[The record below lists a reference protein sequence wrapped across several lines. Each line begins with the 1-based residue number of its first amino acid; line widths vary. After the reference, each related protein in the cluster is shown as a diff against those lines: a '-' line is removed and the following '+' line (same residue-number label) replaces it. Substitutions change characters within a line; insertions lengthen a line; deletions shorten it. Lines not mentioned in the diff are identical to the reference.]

1 MAGKDTVIKNVKIIV
16 SDNGQL
22 KIAAKD
28 IDRVNA
34 AMGRNVKATKAVSKS
49 SAEYDRNM
57 KGNSQMSANASKNFS
72 KQAQG
77 MQGVLVPAYA
87 EVAARVFALSAAY
100 GALTRAADFQI
111 LQQGQELY
119 AQKTGKNLSL
129 IAKQLQEA
137 AGYMIDF
144 QQASEAAAFGTTAGL
159 RTDQLIDITK
169 AARGSAAALGRT
181 LPDAFDRLTRGIIKG
196 EPEILDELGIIIRLD
211 NVYKE
216 YAKTLNKT
224 ANQLTEFQK
233 LQARTTAVTGQA
245 LQKYGDIGEGVDIN
259 SFARLQSAAFDTIKE
274 LSGVLNVLFAPLA
287 NFLVDFKGAMYL
299 LFAFIAKSLIGKVF
313 PAFKTLG
320 ASIQALPGK
329 FNARI
334 EAGQKLL
341 EEGRKTEASYQQ
353 QIFGRAKKI
362 EGVYNRLSKMK
373 FRKNSLVGKFL
384 ASGGGEKELQAL
396 AKRATS
402 IERVA
407 KASAKDGVST
417 ATGYR
422 GESIKDI
429 EDTTQAIKDAA
440 ASQEKWNE
448 KARRWSKIAGLGSTK
463 MSNGILRLLL
473 PALQKAGA
481 AIDWITVKMTK
492 LFSIANFAMIG
503 LAIVQTIA
511 FIGDWIAGLNNQY
524 SKAIEAAREFAD
536 SSAQTLKSVLTTDVE
551 LDPANLV
558 GSFDKML
565 QAQEFKANIADSLQT
580 SLNAAM
586 NSLQFEANSL
596 TGFLSQTWN
605 FIKEIFGGGLED
617 FQSAAIRD
625 QIAAA
630 SGAGEQFSGTFIE
643 DLVARQIGRG
653 TGLIEALQKG
663 QKLSNEQLEEL
674 YRGLEAQTE
683 SGRMRVLENYQTAN
697 KVWGQTQRELNAA
710 MKQGAEGAKQ
720 MSKAYTDL
728 ERKLQPKTNFD
739 DTVTAVDSMA
749 EAFINMDKSVQ
760 PEFLAKILGDRAPEN
775 LKTLVETRRTIE
787 AIKSDM
793 DKLAAESGKDT
804 DAYKSKALYLSQM
817 QDSMELLKDFGLDE
831 TMNLK
836 TQEQVSKA
844 IYKLKYGSDIK
855 NAQLLAQTASEKQA
869 YYQKLIA
876 LYTNDTVHSAKQ
888 VRRLNLDILDSKIMI
903 LEAERDIIE
912 LQSGS
917 ASPAYLA
924 ATAKLRN
931 LEMDRAKIAGNI
943 QKKLEFQRLHSYD
956 MNDKAADYRDELLNQ
971 LSVWD
976 EINKSQEK
984 FGKNN
989 TINTTAEIQDEFINQ
1004 SWRVAR
1010 ARMSE
1015 IAKEFG
1021 SAIRSIADSF
1031 KDALA
1036 GALES
1041 AITGA
1046 EQAPSINEVLGKSF
1060 LQQGTQMASGIV
1072 TDQLFSRSGVVGSAL
1087 EGLFGKGFAD
1097 TAIPQT
1103 DLEIQQRQLEYL
1115 KQIAEN
1121 RGVILEG
1128 NVVAEQSKEA
1138 INKVTDSIV
1147 ENTKETIEGF
1157 GGLDGIFNNL
1167 LGSNG
1172 LGGMLMSGLSSA
1184 NTWLG
1189 STFSPLDLFGFGGFF
1204 ANGGIMKGG
1213 MKAYAEGGIATKPH
1227 IGVIGEGKYNEAV
1240 VPLPDGKS
1248 IPVIGNTGGAT
1259 NNVTVNVSVDSNGN
1273 AQTDT
1278 QGGDNS
1284 KQLGYM
1290 IAQAVQDE
1298 IMQQQRPG
1306 GLLNTTGTRSY

>member
-34 AMGRNVKATKAVSKS
+34 AMGKNAKAYKAASKS

-100 GALTRAADFQI
+100 SALTRAADFQI

-159 RTDQLIDITK
+159 RTDQLVDITK

-259 SFARLQSAAFDTIKE
+259 SFARLQSAAFDAIKD
-274 LSGVLNVLFAPLA
+274 LSGFLNVAFAPLA

-313 PAFKTLG
+313 PAFKNLG

-329 FNARI
+329 FNDRI
-334 EAGQKLL
+334 KTGQKLL
-341 EEGRKTEASYQQ
+341 EEGRKTETAYQQ

-362 EGVYNRLSKMK
+362 ESVYDRLSKMK

-384 ASGGGEKELQAL
+384 ASGGGEKDLQAL

-407 KASAKDGVST
+407 KAGAVDGVAT
-417 ATGYR
+417 TTGYR

-429 EDTTQAIKDAA
+429 EDTTQAIKEAA
-440 ASQEKWNE
+440 AGQEKWNE

-536 SSAQTLKSVLTTDVE
+536 ASAQTLKSVLTTDVE

-586 NSLQFEANSL
+586 NSLQFEASSL

-605 FIKEIFGGGLED
+605 FIQEIFGGGLED

-630 SGAGEQFSGTFIE
+630 SGAGQQFSGAFIE
-643 DLVARQIGRG
+643 DLVTRQIGRG

-663 QKLSNEQLEEL
+663 QKLSDEQIEEL
-674 YRGLEAQTE
+674 YRGLEAQTQG
-683 SGRMRVLENYQTAN
+683 GRMRVLENYQTAN

-749 EAFINMDKSVQ
+749 ESFINMDKSVQ

-817 QDSMELLKDFGLDE
+817 QDSMELVKDFGLDE

-876 LYTNDTVHSAKQ
+876 LYNNDTVHSAKQ

-903 LEAERDIIE
+903 LEAERAIIE
-912 LQSGS
+912 LQSGEDS
-917 ASPAYLA
+917 TAYLA

-931 LEMDRAKIAGNI
+931 LEIDRAKIAGNI
-943 QKKLEFQRLHSYD
+943 QKKLEKQRLHSFD

-976 EINKSQEK
+976 EVNKAAEK
-984 FGKNN
+984 FNSKEN
-989 TINTTAEIQDEFINQ
+989 TFNTVAELQGEFINQ
-1004 SWRVAR
+1004 SWEVAR

-1036 GALES
+1036 GALEAS
-1041 AITGA
+1041 ITGA

-1087 EGLFGKGFAD
+1087 EGIFGKGFAD

-1128 NVVAEQSKEA
+1128 NVVAEKSKEA

-1147 ENTKETIEGF
+1147 ENTKETVEGF
-1157 GGLDGIFNNL
+1157 GGLDGIF
-1167 LGSNG
+1167 GK
-1172 LGGMLMSGLSSA
+1172 LGGMITSGLTA
-1184 NTWLG
+1184 GNDWLG
-1189 STFSPLDLFGFGGFF
+1189 GVTGITGLITGSTTGFF

-1213 MKAYAEGGIATKPH
+1213 MKAYADGGIATKPH

-1248 IPVIGNTGGAT
+1248 IPVIGNTGGANT
-1259 NNVTVNVSVDSNGN
+1259 NNVSVNVSIDSNGQAKTNIDEN
-1273 AQTDT
+1273 A
-1278 QGGDNS
+1278 G
-1284 KQLGYM
+1284 KELGYR
-1290 IAQAVQDE
+1290 ISQAVQEE
-1298 IMQQQRPG
+1298 IIMQQRPG
-1306 GLLNTTGTRSY
+1306 GLLSSY